1 MDWVLAKTKE
11 VRDSLDAV
19 RGFIDDFIQILNKF
33 CRKQGH
39 SLKKSKDILNSTGGR
54 QSSENFKANPRKNEV
69 LTARLRQITSS
80 VDERAL
86 SQPKHLR
93 SICDTLK
100 KHGYTK
106 EDTEEADGFLM
117 PKKPLHAVHKNYKLS
132 LSALSQS
139 HTRSQ
144 AWPTNLKNF
153 KNPKGG
159 RVNLLSKERVS
170 QAKPGLLSDLKAR
183 RPIKKPNSPFTS
195 VSARNRSISP
205 HQIEIITNQHSY
217 RQKKPQN
224 LDVNPR
230 SIRGKKF
237 GNKTLNDGEL
247 SSCGKDKRL
256 LGKPIPKFAGNI
268 YVKPTAS
275 EKMDHQ
281 RNMKKNRPATGEKL
295 EAVIEL
301 MKTRQANH

>member
-19 RGFIDDFIQILNKF
+19 RGFIDSFIQNLNKF

-39 SLKKSKDILNSTGGR
+39 SLKISKDILNSTGGR

-86 SQPKHLR
+86 SQPRHLR
-93 SICDTLK
+93 SICETLK
-100 KHGYTK
+100 KHGNTK

-117 PKKPLHAVHKNYKLS
+117 PQKPLHAFHKNYNLS
-132 LSALSQS
+132 LSALAQS
-139 HTRSQ
+139 HTCSQ
-144 AWPTNLKNF
+144 AWQTNLKNF
-153 KNPKGG
+153 KNPNGG
-159 RVNLLSKERVS
+159 RVNLLSKERLV
-170 QAKPGLLSDLKAR
+170 QTKPWLLSDLKAR
-183 RPIKKPNSPFTS
+183 RPIKEPTNPYTS

-217 RQKKPQN
+217 RQKNSKN
-224 LDVNPR
+224 FVVNPR

-237 GNKTLNDGEL
+237 GNHTLNDGER
-247 SSCGKDKRL
+247 SSCRKDKRL
-256 LGKPIPKFAGNI
+256 LGKPIPKFAENI

-275 EKMDHQ
+275 EKMDLQ
-281 RNMKKNRPATGEKL
+281 RNLKKNRPATGEKL
-295 EAVIEL
+295 ETVIEL